1 MSHINRGLIMGVQ
14 MEKQPNSM
22 SAFVVNNIPR
32 PATQIRAAATAAA
45 TGEIEFRAAAAAAV
59 AA

>member
-1 MSHINRGLIMGVQ
+1 MGVQ